1 MHVEDRAKNAV
12 GSTEPDSVAC
22 TPAPP
27 PPPPV
32 PAPPPPP
39 PPVPGVGAPPPP
51 PPPSAPAGPRTT
63 VQRSL
68 SRSKMR
74 TLNWSK
80 LSAMRVN
87 KQRNIWTS
95 LRPASDVTIDVAEME
110 KLFGVIT
117 TTPSSA
123 AANNQAPAE
132 RKKAPDE
139 VRNVHTFSIEVC
151 TAVQNSASSSL
162 QFSSVQFSDFQSGL
176 SDKHHYKDHYSVRC
190 TVR

>member
-1 MHVEDRAKNAV
+1 MHIDDRAKNAV
-12 GSTEPDSVAC
+12 GS
-22 TPAPP
+22 AP
-27 PPPPV
+27 
-32 PAPPPPP
+32 PPPPP

-51 PPPSAPAGPRTT
+51 PPPSAPAGPQKT

-95 LRPASDVTIDVAEME
+95 LRPASDVTVDVAEME

-139 VRNVHTFSIEVC
+139 VRIRSY
-151 TAVQNSASSSL
+151 VQHRSL
-162 QFSSVQFSDFQSGL
+162 YCCSEFCE
-176 SDKHHYKDHYSVRC
+176 H
-190 TVR
+190 